1 MHPSEVSQAV
11 LLELSCQVV
20 VAVQEGGVVTVLA
33 VNSHPSD
40 GVSQAS
46 PLVLTAQ
53 VGTEQVVFSV
63 SYVQPAT
70 AHLSELSVVAHFA
83 VHAGW
88 VFAAAVNEQPSS
100 GSHPVLPELMEQEI
114 DAVHVASFP
123 AVHWHEPV
131 QDDSVVIEEQSSQV
145 ENIIIVKNISKI
157 Y

>member
-11 LLELSCQVV
+11 LSELSCQVA
-20 VAVQEGGVVTVLA
+20 VAVQEAGVVTVLA

-53 VGTEQVVFSV
+53 VGTEQEVFSV

-70 AHLSELSVVAHFA
+70 SHPSELSVVAHFA
-83 VHAGW
+83 VHVGS
-88 VFAAAVNEQPSS
+88 VFTADVNEQPET
-100 GSHPVLPELMEQEI
+100 GSHPELSELMEQEI
-114 DAVHVASFP
+114 DAVHVASFH
-123 AVHWHEPV
+123 AV
-131 QDDSVVIEEQSSQV
+131 
-145 ENIIIVKNISKI
+145 